1 MYCTRCGSICE
12 DTAKFCERCGEALTP
27 PGSPPPPPPQPPYDP
42 YDPRLDPEKI
52 ASQAQTFF
60 VLSIVSTVLCCRIF
74 GIVAIVNANRARKLI
89 QQGDVAGAYKALGDA
104 KIWTYLSI
112 GVGLLLILSR
122 LAEAVGVYS

>member
-1 MYCTRCGSICE
+1 LQESTG
-12 DTAKFCERCGEALTP
+12 F
-27 PGSPPPPPPQPPYDP
+27 
-42 YDPRLDPEKI
+42 
-52 ASQAQTFF
+52 ASNGTD
-60 VLSIVSTVLCCRIF
+60 
-74 GIVAIVNANRARKLI
+74 NAHPSKLI

>member
-1 MYCTRCGSICE
+1 MYCPKCGSFCE
-12 DTAKFCERCGEALTP
+12 NTAKFCDRCGEALTRP
-27 PGSPPPPPPQPPYDP
+27 NAAPPPPQPTYDP

-60 VLSIVSTVLCCRIF
+60 VLSIVSAVLCCRIF
-74 GIVAIVNANRARKLI
+74 GIVAIVNANKARKLI

-122 LAEAVGVYS
+122 LAEVVGVYS